1 MRLTK
6 DVVQKLL
13 DMNEGFEK
21 TTYSRDRNFKA
32 TYHYL
37 IKGGKLLVRSKGKTS
52 WSDSNFDNTKVAN
65 LEQTRNFL
73 RKAIDVLKTEG
84 IK

>member
-13 DMNEGFEK
+13 DMNEGYAK
-21 TTYSRDRNFKA
+21 TTNWSDRNFKE
-32 TYHYL
+32 TNHYL
-37 IKGGKLLVRSKGKTS
+37 IKGGKLLIRSVGKTS
-52 WSDSNFDNTKVAN
+52 WSDSHFDKSKIAD
-65 LEQTRNFL
+65 LDQTRKFL
-73 RKAIDVLKTEG
+73 KKVIDVLKTEG